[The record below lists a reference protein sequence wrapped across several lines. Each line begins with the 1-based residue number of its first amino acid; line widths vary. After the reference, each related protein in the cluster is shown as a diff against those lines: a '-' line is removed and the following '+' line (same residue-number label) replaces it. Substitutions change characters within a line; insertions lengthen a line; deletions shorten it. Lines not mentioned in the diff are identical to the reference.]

1 MRPSRMMRV
10 VGFNVDRVVSDAT
23 TDPEV
28 LRLDNFGTD
37 LPPPPEAIAATRE
50 AVGTSDANSY
60 VPFTGNA
67 GLRQAV
73 AARLK
78 RQCNLSYDPDRQ
90 IVITAGGTQGLI
102 SALLAIIEPGDEVLL
117 TDPTYAGMIHRVT
130 FAGGVPMFVPMK
142 VVDRRWRLD
151 LDMLRAMV
159 TSRTRAMVLSNPNM
173 PSGHVLSEAEWL
185 AIRELCVTRNLWL
198 LYDAALEGVLYDGLQ
213 LRHPATLTGMPERT
227 LIVGSVSKEYR
238 MIGWRIGWI
247 AGPPKVMADVFYTHS
262 YLVIAPPGIAQKGA
276 EVALRAEDG
285 GVSAAISEWQQRRD
299 LMIEQ
304 LEGLPLVIPEGGWS
318 MLVDAHA
325 LGYSATDAA
334 SILMSQAKVAAT
346 PMTNWGSSVAE
357 RYIRLVFSYE
367 PQERLKQL
375 RERLR
380 RTSLLP

>member
-10 VGFNVDRVVSDAT
+10 VGFNVDRVVSEAT
-23 TDPEV
+23 TDPEL

-37 LPPPPEAIAATRE
+37 LPPPPEAVAATRDS
-50 AVGTSDANSY
+50 VGLSEANSY

-67 GLRQAV
+67 DLRQAV
-73 AARLK
+73 AQRLK
-78 RQCNLSYDPDRQ
+78 RQTNLSYDPDRQ

-151 LDMLRAMV
+151 VDMLRAMV

-173 PSGHVLSEAEWL
+173 PSGHVLSEAEWM

-198 LYDAALEGVLYDGLQ
+198 LYDAALENVLFDGLP

-227 LIVGSVSKEYR
+227 LIVGSISKEYR

-262 YLVIAPPGIAQKGA
+262 YLVIAPPGISQKGA
-276 EVALRAEDG
+276 EVALRSEDG
-285 GVSAAISEWQQRRD
+285 GVQAAVTEWRQRRD
-299 LMIEQ
+299 LMLEQ
-304 LEGLPLVIPEGGWS
+304 LDGLPVIIPEGGWS
-318 MLVDAHA
+318 MLLDAHA

-334 SILMSQAKVAAT
+334 SILLSQAKVAAT

-367 PQERLKQL
+367 PQERLKLL

-380 RTSLLP
+380 RTSLLT

>member
-1 MRPSRMMRV
+1 
-10 VGFNVDRVVSDAT
+10 
-23 TDPEV
+23 
-28 LRLDNFGTD
+28 
-37 LPPPPEAIAATRE
+37 
-50 AVGTSDANSY
+50 
-60 VPFTGNA
+60 
-67 GLRQAV
+67 V
-73 AARLK
+73 AQRLK

-142 VVDRRWRLD
+142 VVDRKWRLD

-173 PSGHVLSEAEWL
+173 PAGHVLTEAEWM

-198 LYDAALEGVLYDGLQ
+198 LYDAALENVLYDGLP

-262 YLVIAPPGIAQKGA
+262 YLVIAPPGISQKGA
-276 EVALRAEDG
+276 EVALRSEDAGVPAALAEWK
-285 GVSAAISEWQQRRD
+285 ARRD
-299 LMIEQ
+299 LVLEQ
-304 LEGLPLVIPEGGWS
+304 LDGLPVIIPEGGWS
-318 MLVDAHA
+318 MLLDAHA

-367 PQERLKQL
+367 PQERLKLL

>member
-10 VGFNVDRVVSDAT
+10 VGFNVDRVVSEAT

-28 LRLDNFGTD
+28 LRLENFATD
-37 LPPPPEAIAATRE
+37 LPPPPDAIAATRE
-50 AVGTSDANSY
+50 AVGASEANSY
-60 VPFTGNA
+60 VPFTGTA

-73 AARLK
+73 ASRLK
-78 RQCNLSYDPDRQ
+78 RQSNLSYDPDRQ

-102 SALLAIIEPGDEVLL
+102 SALLAVIEPGDEVLL

-142 VVDRRWRLD
+142 VVDKRWRLD

-159 TSRTRAMVLSNPNM
+159 TSRTRAMVLSNPGM

-198 LYDAALEGVLYDGLQ
+198 LYDAALEGVLYDGLP
-213 LRHPATLTGMPERT
+213 LRHPASLTGMPERT
-227 LIVGSVSKEYR
+227 LIIGSISKEYR

-262 YLVIAPPGIAQKGA
+262 YLVIAPPGISQKGA
-276 EVALRAEDG
+276 EVALRTENS
-285 GVSAAISEWQQRRD
+285 GVQEAISEWKARRD
-299 LMIEQ
+299 LMLEQ
-304 LEGLPLVIPEGGWS
+304 LEGLPVVIPDGGWS
-318 MLVDAHA
+318 MLLDAHA

-334 SILMSQAKVAAT
+334 SILLTQAKVAAT

-357 RYIRLVFSYE
+357 RYIRLVFSFE
-367 PQERLKQL
+367 TRERLKLL
-375 RERLR
+375 RDRLR

>member
-1 MRPSRMMRV
+1 V
-10 VGFNVDRVVSDAT
+10 
-23 TDPEV
+23 
-28 LRLDNFGTD
+28 
-37 LPPPPEAIAATRE
+37 AATRE
-50 AVGTSDANSY
+50 SVGTNEANSY
-60 VPFTGNA
+60 TPFTGA
-67 GLRQAV
+67 SSLRQAV
-73 AARLK
+73 AQRLK
-78 RQCNLSYDPDRQ
+78 KQCNLSYDPDRQ

-102 SALLAIIEPGDEVLL
+102 SALLAVIEPGDEVLL

-130 FAGGVPMFVPMK
+130 FAGGVPMK

-173 PSGHVLSEAEWL
+173 PAGHVLSEAEWM

-198 LYDAALEGVLYDGLQ
+198 LYDAALENVLYDGHT

-276 EVALRAEDG
+276 EVALRSEDAGVPAALAEWK
-285 GVSAAISEWQQRRD
+285 ARRD
-299 LMIEQ
+299 LVLEQ
-304 LEGLPLVIPEGGWS
+304 LEGLPIVIPDGGWS
-318 MLVDAHA
+318 MLLDAHA

-367 PQERLKQL
+367 PQERLKLL